1 MEVRHT
7 SFVEM
12 NLFPE
17 VPTAD
22 PTGCDSIDRLE
33 VVVFL
38 RRKSDDGLYGSRK
51 RMDLSF
57 SYGGSAL
64 VNLDG
69 KIKRLPDL
77 KYTTNEATRT
87 SLCSE
92 SLC

>member
-22 PTGCDSIDRLE
+22 PTGCDPIDRLG

-57 SYGGSAL
+57 
-64 VNLDG
+64 
-69 KIKRLPDL
+69 
-77 KYTTNEATRT
+77 
-87 SLCSE
+87 
-92 SLC
+92 